1 MSSVDGSGST
11 LTFSGFSGELTGINF
26 SGMERAVLDATHLG
40 TTEAK
45 EFIAAKLYDAGEV
58 SVEFNVN
65 DDQTGALTA
74 YPTNGAPQAISFT
87 FVDDAG
93 ATVTFTGTA
102 ICTSMDPMSSSV
114 GENITGS
121 ATFKLSSTIA
131 AATA

>member
-26 SGMERAVLDATHLG
+26 SGMERAVLESTNLS
-40 TTEAK
+40 TTAAK
-45 EFIAAKLYDAGEV
+45 TYIAAKLYDAGEV

-65 DDQTGALTA
+65 ADQTGALTA
-74 YPTNGAPQAISFT
+74 YPALGAPQAISFT

-93 ATVTFTGTA
+93 ATITFTGTA

-121 ATFKLSSTIA
+121 ATFKLSGAIS
-131 AATA
+131 